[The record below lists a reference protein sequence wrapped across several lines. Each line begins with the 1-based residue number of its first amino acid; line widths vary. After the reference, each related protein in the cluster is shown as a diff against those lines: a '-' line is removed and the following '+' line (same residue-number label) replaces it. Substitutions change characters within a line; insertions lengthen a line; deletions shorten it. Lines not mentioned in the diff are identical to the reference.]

1 LLLPAG
7 IFGRNVAQ
15 IPFLN
20 LGARAMML
28 ALFLQQNPPD
38 IQQIQKFILPF
49 MAFLSFFILV
59 GIAVVMIPCWFICK
73 KAGQSPWLSL
83 LCLVPSLG
91 TLILLYIL
99 AFSEWRVAPPVQAA
113 WSPQPPFPPQ
123 PPYPP
128 HS

>member
-1 LLLPAG
+1 
-7 IFGRNVAQ
+7 
-15 IPFLN
+15 
-20 LGARAMML
+20 MML

-83 LCLVPSLG
+83 LCPCSIAGHPHPALHPGLLRVESGAADSGRVVAAATLSAAAALSASL
-91 TLILLYIL
+91 L
-99 AFSEWRVAPPVQAA
+99 RPPVAA
-113 WSPQPPFPPQ
+113 RSLNW
-123 PPYPP
+123 
-128 HS
+128 